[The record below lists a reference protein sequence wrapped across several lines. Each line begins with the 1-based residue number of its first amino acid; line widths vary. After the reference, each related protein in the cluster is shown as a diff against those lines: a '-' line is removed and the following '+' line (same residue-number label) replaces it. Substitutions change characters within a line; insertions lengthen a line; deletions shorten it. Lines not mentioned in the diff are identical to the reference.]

1 MFIERQVDFIAD
13 WLVKLRKE
21 GIRMIEARRSSVEY
35 WKDVIQDMNDRTL
48 IPLNKSSWYLGANI
62 PGKPREQL
70 NYIGG
75 MGAYFKACDDALKD
89 WYHFNVVRED
99 QAQVSEK
106 QDTALLRERVLAV
119 VS

>member
-13 WLVKLRKE
+13 WLVKLRSE
-21 GIRMIEARRSSVEY
+21 GIRLIEPRRSSVEF

-70 NYIGG
+70 NYVGG
-75 MGAYFKACDDALKD
+75 MGAYFKACDDALTD
-89 WYHFNVVRED
+89 WYHFDIVRENETWN
-99 QAQVSEK
+99 SEK
-106 QDTALLRERVLAV
+106 EGASLIKERVLAV